1 MSSGGKVIL
10 RLREPPLT
18 SLVCAPFHCRI
29 SLGMNDLAGRELGG
43 GGAVD
48 ERAGRK
54 TEGVV
59 LVGCMSYPAGQ
70 FSNLMRNQM

>member
-29 SLGMNDLAGRELGG
+29 SLGMNDLAGRVLGG
-43 GGAVD
+43 RVAAVG
-48 ERAGRK
+48 ESVGRK
-54 TEGVV
+54 PRGWYWWAV
-59 LVGCMSYPAGQ
+59 
-70 FSNLMRNQM
+70 

>member
-29 SLGMNDLAGRELGG
+29 SQGMNDLAGRELGG
-43 GGAVD
+43 WGGGAVG
-48 ERAGRK
+48 ERVGRK
-54 TEGVV
+54 ARGWYWWTV
-59 LVGCMSYPAGQ
+59 
-70 FSNLMRNQM
+70 